1 MFACRRAP
9 GARSVELAQHING
22 PLNRSQWGTQG
33 RPMVFVHPN
42 PFDHTC
48 WLYQMAHLQTW
59 FRCISID
66 LPGYGRSPTA
76 SPGLTMPDVAQA
88 CWEAVDNVTDEPAV
102 LVGLSVGSNV
112 ILHMHAQ
119 QPERTLAMIH
129 TGCSYRPVKDFAFRR
144 QAQYSERG
152 IGFRREHAFVGFSPE
167 FGRSRLANYFVDMLV
182 ERNQWADATTIV
194 EMFGALSEPDP
205 EWLHSQVR
213 CPMLIITGS
222 EDNSHQA
229 AFALQQ
235 RVPGCDLVTIEG
247 AGHACNMEQPWE
259 WDHHALNFLSRLS
272 LCDVQSASVA
282 EGVET

>member
-1 MFACRRAP
+1 MA
-9 GARSVELAQHING
+9 EHING
-22 PLNRSQWGTQG
+22 PLNWAEWGKRG

-76 SPGLTMPDVAQA
+76 SVGLTMPDVARA
-88 CWEAVDNVTDEPAV
+88 CWEAVDNLSDDPAV

-112 ILHMHAQ
+112 ILHMYAQ

-129 TGCSYRPVKDFAFRR
+129 TGCSYRAIKEFAFRR
-144 QAQYSERG
+144 QAQYTHLG
-152 IGFRREHAFVGFSPE
+152 IGFRREHAFVGFSAE
-167 FGRSRLANYFVDMLV
+167 YGRSQLGNYFVDNLI
-182 ERNQWADATTIV
+182 ERNRWADATTIAT
-194 EMFGALSEPDP
+194 MFEALSQPDP
-205 EWLHSQVR
+205 DWLHANVR

-235 RVPGCDLVTIEG
+235 RVPGCELVTIYG

-259 WDHHALNFLSRLS
+259 WDRHALAFLNRLS
-272 LCDVQSASVA
+272 LCDTELNSPGEA
-282 EGVET
+282 EAARPGPQEAHT

>member
-1 MFACRRAP
+1 M
-9 GARSVELAQHING
+9 AQHING
-22 PLNRSQWGTQG
+22 PLNWEQWGKRG

-59 FRCISID
+59 FRCIGID
-66 LPGYGRSPTA
+66 LPGYGHSPTA
-76 SPGLTMPDVAQA
+76 SAGLTMPDVAQA

-112 ILHMHAQ
+112 VLHMHAQ
-119 QPERTLAMIH
+119 QPDRTLAMIH
-129 TGCSYRPVKDFAFRR
+129 TGCSYRTVKDFAFRR
-144 QAQYSERG
+144 KAQYTEQG
-152 IGFRREHAFVGFSPE
+152 IAFRREHAFVGLSKAFGQSPLGE
-167 FGRSRLANYFVDMLV
+167 YFVNMLV
-182 ERNQWADATTIV
+182 ERNQWADAPTIA

-205 EWLHSQVR
+205 DWLHTNVR

-229 AFALQQ
+229 SFALQD
-235 RVPGCDLVTIEG
+235 RVPGCELVTIQG

-259 WDHHALNFLSRLS
+259 WDRHALAFLERLS
-272 LCDVQSASVA
+272 LLQTEAPTAAAGLRGS
-282 EGVET
+282 

>member
-1 MFACRRAP
+1 MTH
-9 GARSVELAQHING
+9 HING
-22 PLNRSQWGTQG
+22 PLNWEQCGKRG
-33 RPMVFVHPN
+33 RPMVFIHPN

-59 FRCISID
+59 FRCIGID

-76 SPGLTMPDVAQA
+76 SPGLTMQDVAQA

-112 ILHMHAQ
+112 VLHMHAQ

-144 QAQYSERG
+144 KAQYTEQG
-152 IGFRREHAFVGFSPE
+152 IAFRREHAFVGLSTA
-167 FGRSRLANYFVDMLV
+167 FGQTPLGTYFVDMLV
-182 ERNQWADATTIV
+182 ERNQWADAPTIAK
-194 EMFGALSEPDP
+194 MFGALSQPDP
-205 EWLHSQVR
+205 DWLHANVS

-229 AFALQQ
+229 AFALQE
-235 RVPGCDLVTIEG
+235 RVRGCELETIRG

-259 WDHHALNFLSRLS
+259 WDRHALTFLSRLS
-272 LCDVQSASVA
+272 LVPAEAVVA
-282 EGVET
+282 TAARD